1 MQAMWRGLLGIED
14 QTLAEKRAA
23 VNGTNLFFGALIG
36 ANLGSLERLVLE
48 DYLLLVTMV
57 ALVVLYIQL
66 APVARKRWRRLA
78 ELLVVVGTL
87 YLLLMTPFGE
97 RMFRSDPPPGPHLF
111 YTVALW
117 MLSIFSLEIRPIAKK
132 SAPALPDKP
141 AD

>member
-1 MQAMWRGLLGIED
+1 MQAMWRSLIGIEE

-36 ANLGSLERLVLE
+36 ANLGALERLVLD

-66 APVARKRWRRLA
+66 APVARNRWRRLA
-78 ELLVVVGTL
+78 ELLVVVATL
-87 YLLLMTPFGE
+87 YVLLMTPFRE
-97 RMFRSDPPPGPHLF
+97 RFFESDPPPGPHIF

-117 MLSIFSLEIRPIAKK
+117 MLSVFSLEIRPIAKR
-132 SAPALPDKP
+132 SAPAFPDKP

>member
-1 MQAMWRGLLGIED
+1 MQTMWRGLLGIED

-78 ELLVVVGTL
+78 ELLLVVGTL
-87 YLLLMTPFGE
+87 YVLLMTPFGE
-97 RMFRSDPPPGPHLF
+97 RIFKSEPPPGPHLF

-117 MLSIFSLEIRPIAKK
+117 MLSIFSLEIRPIAKI
-132 SAPALPDKP
+132 PATELPDQ